1 VAGVRIGELLVQ
13 QGLLTPG
20 QLQQA
25 LAAQQIFGGR
35 LGTNLVEQGFVS
47 EVDLARLL
55 SKQLGIRMVQP
66 HELSDIDPDVIALI
80 GPEIARRH
88 AVVPFRFDEM
98 RGKVALAMA
107 DPTNLQ
113 KVDELQFA
121 LGKTVDFFICPEV
134 MLAFAMEKYYGIERP
149 RRYVRLAGMSDVEM
163 QLAQDERG
171 RVPRAGAGGGPA
183 RIASR
188 DALLKA
194 VMDAPDKKR
203 LVETV
208 VDILGGF
215 AGQVAFLALRGD
227 ELMGWASRGLP
238 LPLEQLRQV
247 RVPLPG
253 PEALRRVIEGLAPE
267 LVEGVP
273 DGELRTL
280 LEGSLFLDAS
290 RPVLMLPLILNHR
303 VFGVFALGDLTGR
316 DLAADV
322 ALLTELLKRVSYRL
336 QVFYLVE
343 QITAPL

>member
-1 VAGVRIGELLVQ
+1 MANVRIGELLIQ
-13 QGLLTPG
+13 QGLLTAG

-35 LGTNLVEQGFVS
+35 LGTNLVEQGYVS

-66 HELSDIDPDVIALI
+66 HELADIDADVIALI
-80 GPEIARRH
+80 SPEIARRH

-134 MLAFAMEKYYGIERP
+134 MLAFALEKYYGIERP

-163 QLAQDERG
+163 QLSQDERA
-171 RVPRAGAGGGPA
+171 RAPQAGARGAPA
-183 RIASR
+183 RVASR
-188 DALLKA
+188 DALLKTI
-194 VMDAPDKKR
+194 MDAPDKKR
-203 LVETV
+203 LVECV
-208 VDILGGF
+208 VDILGGY

-227 ELMGWASRGLP
+227 ELMGWASRGIP
-238 LPLEQLRQV
+238 LSTEQLRQV

-253 PEALRRVIEGLAPE
+253 PDVLRRVVEGLAPE
-267 LVEGVP
+267 LVERVA
-273 DGELRTL
+273 DKDLRAL
-280 LEGSLFLDAS
+280 LEGSLFLDVT

-303 VFGVFALGDLTGR
+303 VFGVFALADLTGR
-316 DLAADV
+316 ELATDV

-343 QITAPL
+343 QITSPL